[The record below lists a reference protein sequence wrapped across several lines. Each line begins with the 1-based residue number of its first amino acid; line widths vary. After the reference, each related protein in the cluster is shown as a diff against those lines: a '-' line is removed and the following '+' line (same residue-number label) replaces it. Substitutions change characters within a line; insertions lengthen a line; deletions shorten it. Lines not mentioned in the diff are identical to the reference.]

1 MVDFTMQSDNFYNK
15 VYKSYK
21 SENYFN
27 ETIIRIKYIKNL
39 TDSSERAYKIR
50 SLSLDNR
57 LNDNKSEEIE
67 KFVDLCNEKLQQQ
80 ETSIAWQLFYLYKE
94 LFQQFID
101 EGQQGCNYFRGQSDN
116 HDLVPGILRNRV
128 SNSYREE
135 FEQLYLKIAHEF
147 PEKIS
152 YFRLN
157 DVKNLEEREY
167 QLSLLQHYGLKTSLL
182 DITSNPYIA
191 MLFMLSGKFD
201 EYKEPTL
208 YLFKINEE
216 THRQKHLFTEVKK
229 SELNERIIAQ
239 KGAFLNFDKIFENR
253 DFDREKISVIRIVL
267 HFDEEA
273 YTEDIEIEL
282 ERLSQMLQ
290 TKSEEK
296 VNDSQILEYQKSLQN
311 ESTNIDKSKVD
322 CLKAIKKELSQKLR
336 EYYYFEEELFPDF
349 EKRIQYL
356 SNMYESTQPKKKVSL
371 P

>member
-191 MLFMLSGKFD
+191 MLFMLSGN
-201 EYKEPTL
+201 L
-208 YLFKINEE
+208 GN
-216 THRQKHLFTEVKK
+216 
-229 SELNERIIAQ
+229 
-239 KGAFLNFDKIFENR
+239 
-253 DFDREKISVIRIVL
+253 
-267 HFDEEA
+267 
-273 YTEDIEIEL
+273 DIG
-282 ERLSQMLQ
+282 
-290 TKSEEK
+290 
-296 VNDSQILEYQKSLQN
+296 
-311 ESTNIDKSKVD
+311 
-322 CLKAIKKELSQKLR
+322 
-336 EYYYFEEELFPDF
+336 
-349 EKRIQYL
+349 
-356 SNMYESTQPKKKVSL
+356 
-371 P
+371 